1 MSTRIASASVSLP
14 DSATI
19 DGLLALFA
27 QGRLADASI
36 LASELTIRFPA
47 YGFGW
52 KALAITLQVSGQ
64 VERALAAM
72 LEAARLLPDDAEA
85 HNNLGLVLI
94 GLTRAVDAEQALHR
108 ALALTPDYA
117 EAHNNLAIAL
127 FDQGRLSAALTSLHS
142 ALSLKPDYVKALN
155 NLGLVLQAQGKS
167 SEAAAA
173 YRRALTLHPLY
184 ADAHSNLL
192 FSLSQNER
200 IDAAMLAAEH
210 GRYAERFEAPLR
222 PHWPAHANRR
232 DPARV
237 LRIGVVSGDLRDHP
251 VAAFIEPVLARLG
264 ASAQLSLHA
273 YSNHPVEDA
282 VTRRLRA
289 HFKDWT
295 SIVGVDDNAVAV
307 GIQNDGIDVLLDLS
321 GHTAHNRL
329 PVFARKPAPLQASWI
344 GYPCTTGLTA
354 MDYYLTDAGMLPPGQ
369 FDDQFS
375 EQLLQLPLAAPF
387 QISPLAPPV
396 NQLPAL
402 ANGYITFGS
411 FNRPSKLSRPV
422 IALWSRL
429 LRALPSARML
439 VAAMPAD
446 GGIDELAALFALNGV
461 ARRRLDFFKRADMA
475 QYLALHH
482 RVDVCLDTFPYSG
495 GTTTMH
501 ALTMGVPTLTLTGR
515 TAPGRQGASNMT
527 HIGLAGFVAADA
539 DDFLAIGAA
548 LPRDLGQLAAIRA
561 GLPARFKAQ
570 RLASMDAVGANVEL
584 ALRTVWQRWCAGL
597 PPISLRIGATEPNT

>member
-1 MSTRIASASVSLP
+1 MSIPSASMP
-14 DSATI
+14 DPAAI
-19 DGLLALFA
+19 DRLLALFA
-27 QGRLADASI
+27 QGRMEDAGAV
-36 LASELTIRFPA
+36 ASELTTQFPDF
-47 YGFGW
+47 GFGW

-64 VERALAAM
+64 VEPALAAM

-85 HNNLGLVLI
+85 HNNLGLVLTT
-94 GLTRAVDAEQALHR
+94 LTRPLDAEQALRR
-108 ALALTPDYA
+108 ALTLAPSYA

-127 FDQGRLSAALTSLHS
+127 FDQGRLAAALASLHI
-142 ALSLKPDYVKALN
+142 ALSLKPDYVKAHN

-167 SEAAAA
+167 GEAAAA
-173 YRRALTLHPLY
+173 YRRALALHPLY

-192 FSLSQNER
+192 FSLSQSEH
-200 IDAAMLAAEH
+200 IDPATLAAEH
-210 GRYAERFEAPLR
+210 GRYAEQFEAPLR
-222 PHWPAHANRR
+222 AHWPAHANGR

-237 LRIGVVSGDLRDHP
+237 LRVGVVSGDLRGHP

-264 ASAQLSLHA
+264 AGTRLSLHA

-282 VTRRLRA
+282 VTRRLRS
-289 HFKDWT
+289 HFAGWT
-295 SIVGVDDNAVAV
+295 SIVGWDDGAVAAR
-307 GIQNDGIDVLLDLS
+307 IESDAIDVLLDLS

-329 PVFARKPAPLQASWI
+329 PVFARKPAPLQASWV

-375 EQLLQLPLAAPF
+375 ERLLHLPLAAPF
-387 QISPLAPPV
+387 QPSPLAPPV

-402 ANGYITFGS
+402 ANGYLTFGS
-411 FNRPSKLSRPV
+411 FNRPGKLSRPV
-422 IALWSRL
+422 VALWSTL

-446 GGIDELAALFALNGV
+446 GGVDELAALFALNGV
-461 ARRRLDFFKRADMA
+461 ARQRLDFFARADMA
-475 QYLALHH
+475 HYLALHH

-501 ALTMGVPTLTLTGR
+501 ALTMGVPTLTLAGR

-527 HIGLAGFVAADA
+527 HIGLPGFVAADA
-539 DDFLAIGAA
+539 DDFLAIGAT

-561 GLPARFKAQ
+561 GLRARFSAQ
-570 RLASMDAVGANVEL
+570 QQGSMEAVAMNFEL

-597 PPISLRIGATEPNT
+597 APVSLQIAADETAS